1 MRRKGLIVLVLVFVF
16 SFISPNVSFSGGTE
30 VNDRIKKEVSEII
43 CRSYHIGY
51 DYGIEECRALIEI
64 CAAGMLKREQ
74 CNKSGVCED
83 IIRIM
88 GYACG
93 IGYTDKLLGKYSLP
107 EILKKVDEIFSE

>member
-1 MRRKGLIVLVLVFVF
+1 MRRKGLIVLVLFFVF
-16 SFISPNVSFSGGTE
+16 SFVSPNVSFSDGTE

-51 DYGIEECRALIEI
+51 DYGIEECRSLIKV
-64 CAAGMLKREQ
+64 CTTGMLKCKQ
-74 CNKSGVCED
+74 CYKSGVCED
-83 IIRIM
+83 IIKIV

-93 IGYTDKLLGKYSLP
+93 IGYIDRTLGKYSLP

>member
-1 MRRKGLIVLVLVFVF
+1 MRRKGLIVLVLVLVF
-16 SFISPNVSFSGGTE
+16 SFISPNVSFSDG
-30 VNDRIKKEVSEII
+30 NDRIKKEVSEII